1 MDKTALVNEL
11 LELFR
16 QQGYEGVSIGEV
28 SKATGLGKSS
38 LYHHFPGGKEEMARE
53 VLGHIDSAV
62 KEHFIAPLKT
72 EGKPEAKLAAM
83 AKTIEA
89 FYDGGRKGCIVEGL
103 TLGAAS
109 EPFQKLVQQSLDA
122 WIEAIAGVAV
132 ENGLERKLARERAEN
147 ALIAI
152 EGALV
157 VSRALRDYRIFER
170 VAGNLPSLILEG

>member
-1 MDKTALVNEL
+1 MDKTALVSEL

-16 QQGYEGVSIGEV
+16 QQGYEGVSIGDV

-62 KEHFIAPLKT
+62 RQYFIAPLK
-72 EGKPEAKLAAM
+72 EDGAPGAKLTAM
-83 AKTIEA
+83 AKTIED
-89 FYDGGRKGCIVEGL
+89 FYAGGEKGCIVDGL

-109 EPFQKLVQQSLDA
+109 APFRELVQGCLEA
-122 WIEAIAGVAV
+122 WIEGIAEVAV
-132 ENGLERKLARERAEN
+132 ESGLDGKLARERAEN

-152 EGALV
+152 EGSLV
-157 VSRALRDYRIFER
+157 VSRALQNYQIFKR
-170 VAGNLPSLILEG
+170 VARNLPSLILKE